1 MMNHWHEVLPGK
13 VLDVHYE
20 ETVSDLEGQVRRIL
34 DHCGLPF
41 EESCLRFFEND
52 RAVKTAS
59 SEQVR
64 QPIYK
69 GALGTWRR
77 YETHLALWQDQ
88 LGSIVDSL
96 PETVR
101 RAGL

>member
-1 MMNHWHEVLPGK
+1 MNHWHEVLPGK

-52 RAVKTAS
+52 RSVKTAS

-88 LGSIVDSL
+88 LDYVVDSL

-101 RAGL
+101 QAGL